1 MNVKRKTKNK
11 NFRNLCQSLAG
22 IILSVSAFVFPV
34 TVYAEAA
41 VPQEQVY
48 LDPSQAEA
56 AKKQKEADAKYNS
69 DSQINAAVAAAAKE
83 DNKTEKAAVPQSEPD
98 VSRPKN
104 MMPQE
109 QVYLDPSQIEAAKK
123 QKEADAK
130 YNSDSQNNAA
140 VAAAEKKE
148 VKEDNSVETAKP
160 VEETKEIVKTEAAKE
175 ENKTG
180 KAEVTQASLEASQVK
195 DNTTQQPAEVPQPQ
209 YVMPQEQVY
218 LDASQIEAAKQQKAD
233 DARYNS
239 QSQTKN
245 VEVVTGDRVIA
256 NVKVVEQEKKEK
268 VDGTATNAV
277 PNEVAKEV
285 VAKEVKTEKVNGT
298 TTDNNSEIKNVE
310 KEKSETVQL
319 KKEGT
324 ETQKVAEKNVTQSV
338 TKISEVVA
346 EKKDENLT
354 ATTQQQTAIKEKT
367 EISKVATDKVSENNT
382 KIKHKPVRLHHFG
395 MAKEVTTRH
404 ATVGEVLKEMKI
416 NMEGRSVYPA
426 PETKVTD
433 GMVIHVLARKSFL
446 SQEEAEVPFGTQ
458 VINDPELAFGEKKVE
473 KEGVK
478 GKDLVIYENI
488 TRPGREQK
496 IELDR
501 RRVAE
506 PVNEIVRQ
514 GVAQSVLTP
523 EGYKRYKRKIYGE
536 ATAYTWGGGAT
547 GHTSVG
553 LWPKRGIVAV
563 DPRVIPYYT
572 KLFIPGYGLAIAG
585 DTGGAIVGTRIDLFM
600 DSLHECFQWGRRDV
614 EIYILE

>member
-83 DNKTEKAAVPQSEPD
+83 DKKTEKAAVPQSEPD

-195 DNTTQQPAEVPQPQ
+195 DNTTQQSAEVPQPQ

-218 LDASQIEAAKQQKAD
+218 LDTSQIEAAKQQKAD

-310 KEKSETVQL
+310 KEKSV
-319 KKEGT
+319 
-324 ETQKVAEKNVTQSV
+324 
-338 TKISEVVA
+338 
-346 EKKDENLT
+346 T

-382 KIKHKPVRLHHFG
+382 EIKHKPVRLHHFG